1 MRCCT
6 YDLNSGNIKG
16 EESRSKTE
24 RAATYIPTP
33 VRCSIIG
40 EEGLSFLVRNGAGRF
55 PLSIATRIV
64 EKMLFGVL
72 VYWLLVYWEIPR

>member
-1 MRCCT
+1 MKRI
-6 YDLNSGNIKG
+6 NKK
-16 EESRSKTE
+16 EKTE

-64 EKMLFGVL
+64 EKKLCFLGNG
-72 VYWLLVYWEIPR
+72 Y

>member
-1 MRCCT
+1 MKERK
-6 YDLNSGNIKG
+6 N
-16 EESRSKTE
+16 E

-33 VRCSIIG
+33 VRSSIIG

-64 EKMLFGVL
+64 WEKLRFWHWTIV
-72 VYWLLVYWEIPR
+72 ISH